1 MSYLLEED
9 YSKIIEKA
17 ITTNTEKVG
26 YFFHSEYIRVKE
38 SNFDFIE
45 CLTKTINELE
55 IRYNEE
61 KEKLIVKESDKE
73 IRLKGYCETDFRDT
87 TDWNETI
94 FWYHN
99 GKVFF
104 EFNFYWKENQYLQ
117 FKLSTLNKLITGLD
131 KFKEL
136 INDNVIDEKKINEI
150 DSVKKLKWKGTP
162 AQFCYIIDL
171 LINKGYLEQPT
182 PKGERSG
189 KVLLSHF
196 EFENDNPTFQS
207 LGRNLH
213 KNFDSIKSIE
223 HRKLF
228 QKIPHRNELDK

>member
-1 MSYLLEED
+1 
-9 YSKIIEKA
+9 
-17 ITTNTEKVG
+17 VG

-45 CLTKTINELE
+45 CLNKTINELE

-61 KEKLIVKESDKE
+61 KEKLIDKESEKE

-117 FKLSTLNKLITGLD
+117 FKLSTMNKLITGLD
-131 KFKEL
+131 KFNEL
-136 INDNVIDEKKINEI
+136 INSNLNDKNNSILTSKTNITLKQKIYLLDKIGFFDLDKVKDLNETEKGKLVSLLLFSSQKNTTDTIREKYSFNEKNQKKSINELNRI
-150 DSVKKLKWKGTP
+150 LTELGIGKL
-162 AQFCYIIDL
+162 
-171 LINKGYLEQPT
+171 
-182 PKGERSG
+182 
-189 KVLLSHF
+189 
-196 EFENDNPTFQS
+196 
-207 LGRNLH
+207 
-213 KNFDSIKSIE
+213 
-223 HRKLF
+223 
-228 QKIPHRNELDK
+228 

>member
-61 KEKLIVKESDKE
+61 KEKLIVKESEKE

-131 KFKEL
+131 KFNEL
-136 INDNVIDEKKINEI
+136 INSNINDKNNSILTSKTNITLKQKIYLLDKIGFFDLDKVKDLNETEKGKLVSLLLFSSQKNTTDTIREKYSFNEKNQKKSINELNRI
-150 DSVKKLKWKGTP
+150 LTELGIGKL
-162 AQFCYIIDL
+162 
-171 LINKGYLEQPT
+171 
-182 PKGERSG
+182 
-189 KVLLSHF
+189 
-196 EFENDNPTFQS
+196 
-207 LGRNLH
+207 
-213 KNFDSIKSIE
+213 
-223 HRKLF
+223 
-228 QKIPHRNELDK
+228 